1 MMNVP
6 HLDTGET
13 GAASV
18 PAHEAFGM
26 TRRSFA
32 VGAVGAA
39 AMLAL
44 GTVKFAEAD
53 PLCRP
58 PGAQDGSSFFM
69 RCLHCE
75 KCREVCPKG
84 AIKPARLESGVLS
97 FRTPQMD
104 FKSGWCDFCQERE
117 EGPLCAW
124 ICPVDA
130 FVLPAGNA
138 SESVVIGKAS
148 INPDWCLAYRDM
160 GCRECVDACPYGAM
174 GINEYGIPF
183 VVEALCNGCG
193 ACEHAC
199 ISMSS
204 GSLSIGATD
213 RAIVV
218 VPSETQEEL

>member
-1 MMNVP
+1 MSCSDEETHVEAVEP
-6 HLDTGET
+6 HERR
-13 GAASV
+13 
-18 PAHEAFGM
+18 GM

-32 VGAVGAA
+32 VGAAGAA

-44 GTVKFAEAD
+44 GTVRFAGAE

-58 PGAQDGSSFFM
+58 PGAQDGDDFLM
-69 RCLHCE
+69 RCIHCE
-75 KCREVCPKG
+75 KCREVCPQT
-84 AIKPARLESGVLS
+84 AIKPAELGSGLLS

-117 EGPLCAW
+117 GGPLCAHV
-124 ICPVDA
+124 CPVNA
-130 FVLPAGNA
+130 FVLPDGVL

-160 GCRECVDACPYGAM
+160 GCRECVDACPYEAM
-174 GINEYGIPF
+174 GVNEYGTPF
-183 VVEALCNGCG
+183 VIEDLCNGCG
-193 ACEHAC
+193 ACEFAC

-204 GSLSIGATD
+204 GSLSLGATD

-218 VPSETQEEL
+218 VPVDAQEEL